1 MDNLAGPASP
11 GMTAQME
18 TPPLLMDRLRK
29 RADFLRAARGIR
41 RVTAGVTLEV
51 CPTPPA
57 WAKPDHLRLGFTA
70 SRKIG
75 MAVDRNR
82 ARRRLR
88 AAAALTL
95 PLYALPGNDY
105 VLVARRGTLGRPF
118 EGLLADLEAA
128 LKAAHSRLGP
138 AKLGDDS

>member
-51 CPTPPA
+51 CPTPPP
-57 WAKPDHLRLGFTA
+57 WAKPDQLRLGFTA